1 MGVLL
6 VSATDRI
13 IDLHVGDGSNGPGGR
28 VWLEP
33 MPVSI
38 GAAPA
43 WGRPPIARLRAHG
56 QRGYPASITPAQ
68 AREIADAL
76 TTWADLADRT
86 AAGR

>member
-6 VSATDRI
+6 VSAPDRI
-13 IDLHVGDGSNGPGGR
+13 IDLFIDGGGR

-33 MPVSI
+33 MPAST

-43 WGRPPIARLRAHG
+43 WGRPPVARLRAYG